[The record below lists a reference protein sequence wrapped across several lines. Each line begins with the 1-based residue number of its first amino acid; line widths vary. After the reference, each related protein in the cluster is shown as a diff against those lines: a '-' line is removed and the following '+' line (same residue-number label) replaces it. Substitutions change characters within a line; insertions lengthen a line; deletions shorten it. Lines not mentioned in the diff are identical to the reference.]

1 MTNDGQKLYL
11 GRFQSK
17 KGKGGALAIARWIAA
32 NCAGFRPRVSG
43 RVVRGDPDSGV
54 TANFTSLDAVHG
66 IDAVHR
72 ALRARQSS
80 RAGSESPSDDG
91 SYVAGLSRF
100 LDQEGDTPRD

>member
-17 KGKGGALAIARWIAA
+17 TGGGLAIARWMAA
-32 NCAGFRPRVSG
+32 NCAGFGPRVSG
-43 RVVRGDPDSGV
+43 RVVRVDPDSGV

-72 ALRARQSS
+72 ALCARQSS

-91 SYVAGLSRF
+91 SYARF
-100 LDQEGDTPRD
+100 LDQESDMPRD